1 MANLGNKTDF
11 NKIYVNLSKEIL
23 DEMKNLNICSDYY
36 KDENYV
42 MINGVCIT
50 VMKFLIDKGVQV
62 NHILTDIPYG
72 TVQGLNLEGWKK
84 KGYVPDWDTRINPY
98 KMLECCFY
106 ISKSNS
112 NLMLFSQEPNTY
124 DIFKANEEFQK
135 YVLSN
140 KMIWVKNNHANSFS
154 AKTTPVN
161 MYEEILLFRKSLD
174 ETNSIELRNY
184 FKNMLEYI
192 GIPKKEIMEQLGQGL
207 DHCFRYAN
215 RTFYIPTEKNYN
227 ALISAYHINEM
238 EGFIPYQELQ
248 NKWKIENDVV
258 FNIPNGQGLVRNIF
272 QFKKD
277 LNNIHPTQ
285 KPLALLEELI
295 TIFTRENDTVLDF
308 TSGSGSTGIACLH
321 KNRKFIGIELD
332 THFYEESINWYKKE
346 NLLNNNV
353 IETLNDPLAN
363 SLLGK

>member
-11 NKIYVNLSKEIL
+11 NKTYVNLSKEIL
-23 DEMKNLNICSDYY
+23 DEMKKSNACFDYY
-36 KDENYV
+36 MDNDYV
-42 MINGVCIT
+42 MINGECIT
-50 VMKFLIDKGVQV
+50 VMKFLINKGVQV

-72 TVQGLNLEGWKK
+72 TVQGLSLEGWKK
-84 KGYVPDWDTRINPY
+84 KGYVPNWDVRINPY
-98 KMLECCFY
+98 EMLECCFY

-140 KMIWVKNNHANSFS
+140 KMIWEKNNHANSFA

-174 ETNSIELRNY
+174 ETNSVELRTY
-184 FKNMLEYI
+184 FKNMLDYI
-192 GIPKKEIMEQLGQGL
+192 GVSKKEVMNQLGQGL

-227 ALISAYHINEM
+227 ALIETYGIDKM
-238 EGFIPYQELQ
+238 VGFIPYSDLK
-248 NKWKIENDVV
+248 NMWKQENDII
-258 FNIPNGQGLVRNIF
+258 FNIPSGQNLVRNVF

-285 KPLALLEELI
+285 KPVALLEELLS
-295 TIFTRENDTVLDF
+295 IFTREHDIVLDF
-308 TSGSGSTGIACLH
+308 TSGSGSTGIACLN

-332 THFYEESINWYKKE
+332 ETFYKESIKWYNE
-346 NLLNNNV
+346 VSNNR
-353 IETLNDPLAN
+353 
-363 SLLGK
+363 